1 MIYSI
6 TINAVV
12 DWRQIGNKVVG
23 RLGLIGIGLGERG
36 NRGEKAGGSREFI

>member
-23 RLGLIGIGLGERG
+23 RLGLIGLGERG